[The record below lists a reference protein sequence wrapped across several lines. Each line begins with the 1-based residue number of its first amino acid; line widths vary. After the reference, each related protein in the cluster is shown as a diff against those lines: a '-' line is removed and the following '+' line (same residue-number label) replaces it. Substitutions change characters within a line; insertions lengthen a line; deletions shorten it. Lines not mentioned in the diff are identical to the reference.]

1 MSNKE
6 RIAELKEIIRV
17 MNPKSTLKFRIEL
30 DSLLEAEAEAEAEA
44 PKEPIPVKIVKKVKK
59 PKKS

>member
-30 DSLLEAEAEAEAEA
+30 DSLLEAEAEAEA

>member
-17 MNPKSTLKFRIEL
+17 MNPKSTLKYRLEL
-30 DSLLEAEAEAEAEA
+30 GILLESEVEA
-44 PKEPIPVKIVKKVKK
+44 PKEPTPVKIVKKVKK

>member
-30 DSLLEAEAEAEAEA
+30 DSLLEAEAEA